1 MFGLGVPELL
11 LILVIV
17 VLIFGAGRLPQLG
30 KGIGEGIQQLQ
41 AVDPRRRGGRREQE
55 GLSGRTSPRSKSATG
70 TATGDRSPGG
80 RPAER
85 RFQVK
90 KAALMLLAVAV
101 VASVAACGK
110 KPAPA
115 PPPPP
120 PPVAPEAPP
129 PAPPPAPRPEVKP
142 QVDEYARLRAMSA
155 EEIEKSGLLAEVFF
169 DFDRA
174 DIRDADRATLAKN
187 ADALKR
193 FDFLRVTVEGHCD
206 ERGTV
211 EYNLAL
217 GERRARA
224 AYDYL
229 VSLGVRRRA

>member
-1 MFGLGVPELL
+1 MKKTA
-11 LILVIV
+11 
-17 VLIFGAGRLPQLG
+17 LIF
-30 KGIGEGIQQLQ
+30 
-41 AVDPRRRGGRREQE
+41 
-55 GLSGRTSPRSKSATG
+55 
-70 TATGDRSPGG
+70 
-80 RPAER
+80 
-85 RFQVK
+85 
-90 KAALMLLAVAV
+90 LAVAV

-110 KPAPA
+110 KTPPAA
-115 PPPPP
+115 PP
-120 PPVAPEAPP
+120 PPVAPQAPP
-129 PAPPPAPRPEVKP
+129 PAPPPPPRAEAPP
-142 QVDEYARLRAMSA
+142 QIDEYARLRAMSA
-155 EEIEKSGLLAEVFF
+155 EEIEKSGLFGEVFF

-174 DIRDADRATLAKN
+174 EIRDADRATLAKN

-229 VSLGVRRRA
+229 VSLGVPADRLKTVSYGKEVPACAVSSEECWQRNRRAHFTVTGKTK